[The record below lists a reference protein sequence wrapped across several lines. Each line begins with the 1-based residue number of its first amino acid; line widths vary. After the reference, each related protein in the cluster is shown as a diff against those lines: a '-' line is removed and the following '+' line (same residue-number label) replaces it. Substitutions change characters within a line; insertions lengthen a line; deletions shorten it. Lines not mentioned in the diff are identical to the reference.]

1 MAAGYIR
8 GDEMTKKKS
17 ENKEEKKSNKK
28 YLIVKV
34 MFLILSLVSSIM
46 VLVSVISGNI
56 LPSKYLIILIA
67 VLGVFNII
75 FGLLLVVKNKIIN
88 VIGMVLVLI
97 FSIVMFI
104 GFGYVSKTFDN
115 LRELVAPNEEILNY
129 YILSLSDG
137 EYENI
142 QQLEG
147 KVVGILEQG
156 SEELIEELNKET
168 NIEYKKYTS
177 IGDLIYGLELKE
189 VDAIIVSTTVYDL
202 ILEEDGSF
210 ENLVKKLGE
219 VVVTGKPEKIE
230 SDINVGDSFIL
241 YISGL
246 DSRDTSAVATTGL
259 SDVNIVA
266 VVNPTTHKVLLV
278 NIPRDYYVDVY
289 GRPGMKD
296 KLTHAGL
303 YGTNTSMK
311 TVANI
316 FDININTYVKVNF
329 KALTN
334 IVDAI
339 DGIDVYSDTAFN
351 SFHKKGWYV
360 KKGMNHM
367 DGEKALAY
375 SRERYAYASG
385 DRHRGKNQQDVIAAI
400 IKKVSQNKQYLLKY
414 NDILTSIQPY
424 FTTNFEL
431 EDVQELVKNQIDTL
445 SPWVVE
451 SISVDGANG
460 QNYTASFPKSLTY
473 VMVPNQTT
481 IDNAKA
487 KINQVMRGA

>member
-1 MAAGYIR
+1 MQYMVAGYIR

-168 NIEYKKYTS
+168 NIEYKKY
-177 IGDLIYGLELKE
+177 
-189 VDAIIVSTTVYDL
+189 
-202 ILEEDGSF
+202 
-210 ENLVKKLGE
+210 
-219 VVVTGKPEKIE
+219 
-230 SDINVGDSFIL
+230 
-241 YISGL
+241 
-246 DSRDTSAVATTGL
+246 
-259 SDVNIVA
+259 
-266 VVNPTTHKVLLV
+266 
-278 NIPRDYYVDVY
+278 
-289 GRPGMKD
+289 
-296 KLTHAGL
+296 
-303 YGTNTSMK
+303 
-311 TVANI
+311 
-316 FDININTYVKVNF
+316 
-329 KALTN
+329 
-334 IVDAI
+334 
-339 DGIDVYSDTAFN
+339 N
-351 SFHKKGWYV
+351 S
-360 KKGMNHM
+360 
-367 DGEKALAY
+367 
-375 SRERYAYASG
+375 
-385 DRHRGKNQQDVIAAI
+385 
-400 IKKVSQNKQYLLKY
+400 
-414 NDILTSIQPY
+414 
-424 FTTNFEL
+424 
-431 EDVQELVKNQIDTL
+431 
-445 SPWVVE
+445 
-451 SISVDGANG
+451 
-460 QNYTASFPKSLTY
+460 
-473 VMVPNQTT
+473 
-481 IDNAKA
+481 
-487 KINQVMRGA
+487 

>member
-1 MAAGYIR
+1 MA
-8 GDEMTKKKS
+8 KKKND
-17 ENKEEKKSNKK
+17 NKEKEVKKTNKI
-28 YLIVKV
+28 YLIVKLV
-34 MFLILSLVSSIM
+34 FLLTSLVSSI
-46 VLVSVISGNI
+46 LIGGSVILGNI
-56 LPSKYLIILIA
+56 LPTKYLII
-67 VLGVFNII
+67 VLGLLVGINLLFVL
-75 FGLLLVVKNKIIN
+75 LLLVKSKVAN
-88 VIGMVLVLI
+88 VFGMILVIL
-97 FSIVMFI
+97 FSPLMII
-104 GFGYVSKTFDN
+104 GFNYVTKTFDN
-115 LRELVAPNEEILNY
+115 LKELIAPNEEKLNY

-137 EYENI
+137 EYSEI

-147 KVVGILEQG
+147 KMVGILEQG
-156 SEELIEELNKET
+156 SEELVEELNKE
-168 NIEYKKYTS
+168 NNVEYKKYSS

-189 VDAIIVSTTVYDL
+189 VDAIVVSSTVYDL
-202 ILEEDGSF
+202 IIEENGSF

-219 VVVTGKPEKIE
+219 VVVTGKQEKIV

-246 DSRDTSAVATTGL
+246 DSRDTSSVATTGL

-266 VVNPTTHKVLLV
+266 VVNPTTHKILLV

-334 IVDAI
+334 VVDAI

-375 SRERYAYASG
+375 SRERYAYSGG
-385 DRHRGKNQQDVIAAI
+385 DRHRGKNQTDVISAI

-424 FTTNFEL
+424 FTTNLEL
-431 EDVQELVKNQIDTL
+431 DDVQELVKNQIDTL
-445 SPWVVE
+445 KPWTVE
-451 SISVDGANG
+451 SISVDGSNS
-460 QNYTASFPKSLTY
+460 QNYTASWPKQMTY
-473 VMVPNQTT
+473 VMIPNQST
-481 IDNAKA
+481 IETAKT